1 MTIVTYDQYLNDL
14 TAEWGNSEPLKE
26 FMWNVFLSTVG
37 ADEQKQELKV
47 REFIRWKADN
57 EFELADELTLED
69 YPEEELQ
76 PYDYMLHLSYWDL
89 HKYIMNAF
97 GLVDGGDLAELVD
110 GYIMEQ
116 IEECFHGEE
125 NDLLGRDIEEET
137 P

>member
-1 MTIVTYDQYLNDL
+1 MTTVTYDQYLNDL

-47 REFIRWKADN
+47 REFIRWKVDN

-76 PYDYMLHLSYWDL
+76 SYDYMLHLSYWDL

-125 NDLLGRDIEEET
+125 NDLLERDMEE
-137 P
+137 